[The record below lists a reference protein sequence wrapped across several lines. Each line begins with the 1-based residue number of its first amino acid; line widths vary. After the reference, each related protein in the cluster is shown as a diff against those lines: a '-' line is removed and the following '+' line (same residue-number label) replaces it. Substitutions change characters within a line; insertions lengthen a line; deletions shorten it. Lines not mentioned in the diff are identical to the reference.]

1 MLGRKE
7 WRIRTPFRE
16 VVVRLSSFGSLAP
29 NAPSEASAADD
40 ETLLSELLFEFQNL
54 NPEVVRPLLE
64 VHDTLHGLGGPASR
78 TERAR
83 AMTPQ
88 QSRSV
93 DRELRFALGNGR
105 LSVDLKS
112 GVTIPTRRSGD
123 DVVRLG
129 PQATVDEVTTFI
141 GVRVLDD
148 QGNPVQGERVL
159 IEFADGSVRNLR
171 TGADGSV
178 LVDGLNPGG
187 PATVTL
193 TDRNEPGD
201 AEAPPPADTF
211 EAQFVDE
218 TGQGIDGV
226 EVVFSHSTQDQSQIT
241 DGDGVA
247 KISSLEAVS
256 VKFADLSA
264 LESVLAARWAEV
276 RTPNI
281 PQGDNVHEFAFAEN
295 LDSVLLV
302 SGARSTIVIT
312 PPTNDLVIRLVDQD
326 GAPVPNRDF
335 VVVLPSGEERNG
347 TTGPDGVGRIADVTA
362 GGDATVTFPDFD
374 QSDFAF
380 VEALPGQRGTS
391 TGPVGAS
398 DGEA

>member
-1 MLGRKE
+1 MADP
-7 WRIRTPFRE
+7 TPFRE
-16 VVVRLSSFGSLAP
+16 VVVRLSSFGSPAP
-29 NAPSEASAADD
+29 NAPSEASDPSDPSGVDD

-64 VHDTLHGLGGPASR
+64 VHGTLHGLGGPASR

-105 LSVDLKS
+105 LSVDLKPS
-112 GVTIPTRRSGD
+112 VTIPTRRRGD
-123 DVVRLG
+123 EVVRLG

-141 GVRVLDD
+141 GIRVLDD

-159 IEFADGSVRNLR
+159 IELADGTVRNLR

-178 LVDGLNPGG
+178 LVDGLSPGG

-201 AEAPPPADTF
+201 AEAPPPADTY

-264 LESVLAARWAEV
+264 VRGALSARWAEP

-281 PQGDNVHEFAFAEN
+281 PEGDKVQVF
-295 LDSVLLV
+295 DSRNAPPSVSLL
-302 SGARSTIVIT
+302 SGTRATIVIT
-312 PPTNDLVIRLVDQD
+312 PPLGVLSAELWDKSGRARHAKRDYTID
-326 GAPVPNRDF
+326 GPMQF
-335 VVVLPSGEERNG
+335 SG
-347 TTGPDGVGRIADVTA
+347 TTDDQGRLLHDGVFPGDYKLTLTLEFFEGEDQVTDTYETA
-362 GGDATVTFPDFD
+362 LVV
-374 QSDFAF
+374 QS
-380 VEALPGQRGTS
+380 P
-391 TGPVGAS
+391 
-398 DGEA
+398 